1 MPIVGIF
8 FVAEIFKQVILNV
21 ARLDKRAL
29 VSQPIEKLRD
39 KMKMLSAVERH
50 LLLGQLA
57 LGPQFEKRMIF
68 TVLFVA
74 GSDQLIVKRVA
85 HNSPPTNLASRSF
98 DIFRA
103 PVETT
108 TPAEYL
114 DT

>member
-39 KMKMLSAVERH
+39 KMKVLRAVERH
-50 LLLGQLA
+50 LLFGQLA
-57 LGPQFEKRMIF
+57 LGPQFEKGMIF

-74 GSDQLIVKRVA
+74 GSDQLMVQRVA
-85 HNSPPTNLASRSF
+85 HSSPQEIWLQKTLRAYLAT
-98 DIFRA
+98 
-103 PVETT
+103 VETT
-108 TPAEYL
+108 TPAE
-114 DT
+114 